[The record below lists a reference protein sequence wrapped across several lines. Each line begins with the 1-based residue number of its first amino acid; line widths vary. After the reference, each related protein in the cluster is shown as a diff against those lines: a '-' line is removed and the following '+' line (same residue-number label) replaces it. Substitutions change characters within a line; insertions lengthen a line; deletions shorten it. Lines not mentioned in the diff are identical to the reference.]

1 MGLNNKSLHVI
12 TGLIIV
18 LGIVASLT
26 GLLYIN
32 DGQAYDFVNQY
43 GDIVKIYGNG
53 LYAND
58 SFFMAPIFRGA
69 DLTIIVIAIPMLILA
84 LFMDRKKK
92 TVKSRLF
99 LISVI
104 AVFTYYS
111 ASIAFGVTYNILHLV
126 YIAFFSV
133 SLFGLIIAIGSLD
146 REKLKERLTGALP
159 YKGFHIFLTLSGV
172 VLIVAWIPDILQS
185 LIAGRPLALIEI
197 YTTSVT
203 NVLDMAI
210 IGPVALIS
218 IYQLKKRSGLG
229 YILLGILFTV
239 CITIGVM
246 VPIQSAFQI
255 AAGIDIPLPVLI
267 TKVASFVLLSL
278 FALYLEISLF
288 RSIK

>member
-92 TVKSRLF
+92 TVKSRFF